1 MKAEPLVLL
10 IKSSVELMSFIY
22 LFIGLL
28 DTLQIWELQIPKVFL
43 EKSKK
48 KYQKLNHW
56 LELCLVMLRFR
67 KECIIA
73 KRG

>member
-1 MKAEPLVLL
+1 MLRVLILMKAEPLVLL
-10 IKSSVELMSFIY
+10 IKSSVELMSFVY

-48 KYQKLNHW
+48 NIKNLIIGLN
-56 LELCLVMLRFR
+56 F
-67 KECIIA
+67 A
-73 KRG
+73 

>member
-1 MKAEPLVLL
+1 MLRVLILMKAEPLVLL

-43 EKSKK
+43 EKFKNKKISKT
-48 KYQKLNHW
+48 
-56 LELCLVMLRFR
+56 
-67 KECIIA
+67 
-73 KRG
+73 

>member
-10 IKSSVELMSFIY
+10 IKSSVELMSFVY

-48 KYQKLNHW
+48 KKIS
-56 LELCLVMLRFR
+56 
-67 KECIIA
+67 KT
-73 KRG
+73 

>member
-1 MKAEPLVLL
+1 MLRVLILMKAEPLVLL

-48 KYQKLNHW
+48 NIKNLIIGLN
-56 LELCLVMLRFR
+56 F
-67 KECIIA
+67 A
-73 KRG
+73 

>member
-1 MKAEPLVLL
+1 MLRVLILMKAEPLVLL

-43 EKSKK
+43 DKSKK
-48 KYQKLNHW
+48 NIKNLIIGLN
-56 LELCLVMLRFR
+56 F
-67 KECIIA
+67 A
-73 KRG
+73 